1 MLPGNSGGPLLDAAG
16 RVIGVN
22 TAFASALKGRFPE
35 RRFSFDICRLPQTRS
50 SYFVLRRSS
59 QQVAHR
65 QVLDWL
71 FQSVSESLQNVQE
84 FLAIFTTM
92 LHIQYCTYSL
102 HHTYIYITFYNI
114 VMSIRCLSVYLCV
127 CCFPGRYSE
136 KECGADFK
144 AGLRLKGLSGHHLRN
159 LPTIA
164 MSRVQNCRCMQVQ
177 C

>member
-35 RRFSFDICRLPQTRS
+35 KRRFSFDTCHLPQTRS
-50 SYFVLRRSS
+50 SYFVRLRRSS

-84 FLAIFTTM
+84 FLAIFYNNAAYTVLDLLSTSY
-92 LHIQYCTYSL
+92 ITCI
-102 HHTYIYITFYNI
+102 YIYITFYNI

-127 CCFPGRYSE
+127 LF
-136 KECGADFK
+136 
-144 AGLRLKGLSGHHLRN
+144 
-159 LPTIA
+159 
-164 MSRVQNCRCMQVQ
+164 SRSIQWKRMWSWF
-177 C
+177 

>member
-22 TAFASALKGRFPE
+22 TAFASALKGRF
-35 RRFSFDICRLPQTRS
+35 SFDICHCTALPQTRS
-50 SYFVLRRSS
+50 SYFVRRRSS

-102 HHTYIYITFYNI
+102 HHTYIYIYITFYNI

-127 CCFPGRYSE
+127 LF
-136 KECGADFK
+136 
-144 AGLRLKGLSGHHLRN
+144 
-159 LPTIA
+159 
-164 MSRVQNCRCMQVQ
+164 SRSIQ
-177 C
+177 

>member
-35 RRFSFDICRLPQTRS
+35 RRFSFDICSHLPQTS
-50 SYFVLRRSS
+50 SSFVRLRRSS

-71 FQSVSESLQNVQE
+71 FQSASESLPNVQE

-92 LHIQYCTYSL
+92 LHILYPL
-102 HHTYIYITFYNI
+102 
-114 VMSIRCLSVYLCV
+114 
-127 CCFPGRYSE
+127 
-136 KECGADFK
+136 
-144 AGLRLKGLSGHHLRN
+144 
-159 LPTIA
+159 
-164 MSRVQNCRCMQVQ
+164 
-177 C
+177 